1 MRLHMYLLNV
11 RVRARKSYAD
21 GTYGYGFPKG
31 TAAAR
36 PFRIEDGKAYGPG
49 VMDMKAGIAIS
60 LYTVKA
66 LLDNGWDDTDLT
78 LFFCGDEEPAHPLTD
93 AVEWFKKKVWAKMLF
108 SIWNQDAQTAV

>member
-1 MRLHMYLLNV
+1 MRLHMYLLTSASGQEKV
-11 RVRARKSYAD
+11 MLMGHMDTV
-21 GTYGYGFPKG
+21 FPKG

-66 LLDNGWDDTDLT
+66 LLDNAGMILT
-78 LFFCGDEEPAHPLTD
+78 
-93 AVEWFKKKVWAKMLF
+93 
-108 SIWNQDAQTAV
+108 

>member
-1 MRLHMYLLNV
+1 MYLLNV